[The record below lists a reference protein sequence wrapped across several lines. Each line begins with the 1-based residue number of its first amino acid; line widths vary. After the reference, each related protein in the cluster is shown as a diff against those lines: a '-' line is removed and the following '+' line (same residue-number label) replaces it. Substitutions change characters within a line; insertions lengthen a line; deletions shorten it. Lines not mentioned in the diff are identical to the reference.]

1 MAHSFDLFGTADT
14 RDFRLAA
21 IAQARTPQQEQ

>member
-1 MAHSFDLFGTADT
+1 MAHSFDVSDAADT

-21 IAQARTPQQEQ
+21 ITQARTPQQEH